1 MPQMVKHCDINSGF
15 EFQSDFSECVREFS
29 IVSDPSSYLAMI
41 TSRMKNTIPVYIATP
56 AHWHVANEENA

>member
-1 MPQMVKHCDINSGF
+1 M
-15 EFQSDFSECVREFS
+15 
-29 IVSDPSSYLAMI
+29 SDPSSYLAMI